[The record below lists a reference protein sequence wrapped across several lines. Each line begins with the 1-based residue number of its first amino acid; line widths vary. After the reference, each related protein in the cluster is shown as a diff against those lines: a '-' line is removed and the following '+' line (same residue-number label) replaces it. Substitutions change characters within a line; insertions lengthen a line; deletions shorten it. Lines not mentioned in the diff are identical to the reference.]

1 MNIKSN
7 CFCRKVLLVTFF
19 VSALTLNGSGHAV
32 AGEALQLM
40 QPLAPAATA
49 AYSADDTGR
58 EASEPHVSRRGTV
71 AIDTAIFDQSLIIT
85 DDKRGAASGFSA
97 QQLLLSFFPEKDFSI
112 TVRSA
117 SRSPRNNILKV
128 RGTVGAHSIGSFTMT
143 IGPDSYLLTLQ
154 DLDSTFVYRV
164 VGDMATGVGRVQEI
178 DLSKMPAIYDSEPVV
193 IP

>member
-7 CFCRKVLLVTFF
+7 SFCWKVLLVTLF
-19 VSALTLNGSGHAV
+19 VSVLTLKGSGYAV

-49 AYSADDTGR
+49 AYSADDAGR

-71 AIDTAIFDQSLIIT
+71 AIDTEIFEQGLIIT
-85 DDKRGAASGFSA
+85 DDKRGVASGFSA

-117 SRSPRNNILKV
+117 SRSRNNILNV

-164 VGDMATGVGRVQEI
+164 VGDMATGVGKVQEI